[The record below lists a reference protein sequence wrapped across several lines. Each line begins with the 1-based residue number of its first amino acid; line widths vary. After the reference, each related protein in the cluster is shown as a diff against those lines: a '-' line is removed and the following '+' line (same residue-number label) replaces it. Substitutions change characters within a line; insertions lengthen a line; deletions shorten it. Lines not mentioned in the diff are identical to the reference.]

1 MDLMTSEF
9 LLVLARLSPL
19 FLITSL
25 TPFAWVPLTVRVVL
39 SCSTALMVSTLAGHA
54 GVVLDASRP
63 WPFVFALLQEVAAG
77 LSLALAVVV
86 PGAAIGFS
94 ARLVDVQSGMAA
106 ASLLN
111 PSTHADESLV
121 QLVMRWAATMVFFS
135 TGLHVA
141 MLRAFV
147 ASFAI
152 VPAGQPHLLISIHGF
167 VLLLS
172 SQFLLGL
179 LVAAPVV
186 VGLFAIDIVIGH
198 ISRSMPQANIYF
210 VALPVKLAATLALL
224 AVTLRNVPSIVVVM
238 YRDAFGALAQGAV

>member
-25 TPFAWVPLTVRVVL
+25 TPFSWVPLTVRVVL
-39 SCSTALMVSTLAGHA
+39 AGATALMVGTVSNHA
-54 GVVLDASRP
+54 GIVLDTGQP
-63 WPFVFALLQEVAAG
+63 WLFAFALLQEVAAG
-77 LSLALAVVV
+77 LSLALAVVI

-111 PSTHADESLV
+111 PATHVDESLV
-121 QLVMRWAATMVFFS
+121 QLVLRWAASIVFFI
-135 TGLHVA
+135 TGLHV
-141 MLRAFV
+141 MTLQAFV

-152 VPAGQPHLLISIHGF
+152 APAGNAHILTSVHGF
-167 VLLLS
+167 MLLLS

-179 LVAAPVV
+179 LIAAPVV
-186 VGLFAIDIVIGH
+186 VGLFAVDIVIGH

-210 VALPVKLAATLALL
+210 VGLPVKLAATLVLL
-224 AVTLRNVPSIVVVM
+224 AVSLRNVPSIVVVL
-238 YRDAFGALAQGAV
+238 YRDAFGAIAHGAA